1 MANTPAHYERGK
13 QDIREQ
19 QATFELFWWL
29 TKVGIIVTVVLLVG
43 LAYFFT

>member
-13 QDIREQ
+13 QDIREH
-19 QATFELFWWL
+19 QATFELFWWM
-29 TKVGIIVTVVLLVG
+29 TKVGIVAVVIIMVG